1 MVRKYIYNINLHRG
15 VGWMGRG
22 GGLSEDKWR
31 VYKNFTLKVIRG
43 GGLGLITK
51 GVTAPR
57 RLGRRIVR
65 ARFLYVL
72 L

>member
-1 MVRKYIYNINLHRG
+1 MVRKYIYNINEHRVYGG
-15 VGWMGRG
+15 V
-22 GGLSEDKWR
+22 SEDKWR

-57 RLGRRIVR
+57 RRRLGRRIVR

>member
-1 MVRKYIYNINLHRG
+1 MVRKYIYNINEHREGCG
-15 VGWMGRG
+15 V
-22 GGLSEDKWR
+22 SEDKWR

-51 GVTAPR
+51 GVTALRR

>member
-15 VGWMGRG
+15 SRGR
-22 GGLSEDKWR
+22 GLSEDKWR